1 MVIKVDKGHEF
12 MKSGKKII
20 SEYPRLY
27 TEKEYWEG
35 LVPDELFEEYLNKY
49 GYEYTPPVDRNEITK
64 LATPLQEGEE
74 TKT

>member
-1 MVIKVDKGHEF
+1 MRE
-12 MKSGKKII
+12 
-20 SEYPRLY
+20 Y

-49 GYEYTPPVDRNEITK
+49 GYEYTPVNTNENTTFE
-64 LATPLQEGEE
+64 TPLQKGEK

>member
-1 MVIKVDKGHEF
+1 MRE
-12 MKSGKKII
+12 
-20 SEYPRLY
+20 Y

-49 GYEYTPPVDRNEITK
+49 GYEYTPVNTNENTK
-64 LATPLQEGEE
+64 LATPLQKGEE

>member
-1 MVIKVDKGHEF
+1 MVIKVDKSHEF

-20 SEYPRLY
+20 SEYPRVY

-49 GYEYTPPVDRNEITK
+49 GYEYTPSRETVKKVSTEPY
-64 LATPLQEGEE
+64 QE
-74 TKT
+74 

>member
-1 MVIKVDKGHEF
+1 MREH
-12 MKSGKKII
+12 
-20 SEYPRLY
+20 
-27 TEKEYWEG
+27 TEKEYWDG

-49 GYEYTPPVDRNEITK
+49 GYEYTPLVDRNENTK